1 MGKEKMRQSC
11 TKSRLVRPPLWPPI
25 YLGPV
30 QGRKGPGCV
39 CPSSALT
46 PARDWFSSAEEAEK
60 EHPTGTEA
68 MRETSYGTE
77 VGMREVCEQMAR
89 KMQNQEGEGSLG
101 APGGK

>member
-1 MGKEKMRQSC
+1 
-11 TKSRLVRPPLWPPI
+11 
-25 YLGPV
+25 
-30 QGRKGPGCV
+30 
-39 CPSSALT
+39 
-46 PARDWFSSAEEAEK
+46 
-60 EHPTGTEA
+60 